1 MTVKIN
7 RKGSAKVEPVSE
19 TSYTI
24 TRQFDAKPDSLF
36 KAMTQP
42 QYIKRWWGFP
52 DVEWL
57 DCQADLRVGGYWRN
71 SVRGEGYEVSFHG
84 HYREIEQPRR
94 LVQTEVY
101 EGMPGGGPDVHEPGT
116 LITTSFSLD
125 GGVTTMH
132 AHVECYTPETMK
144 AVFESGMESGLQVS
158 YDRIEELLPEIET
171 R

>member
-1 MTVKIN
+1 
-7 RKGSAKVEPVSE
+7 
-19 TSYTI
+19 
-24 TRQFDAKPDSLF
+24 
-36 KAMTQP
+36 
-42 QYIKRWWGFP
+42 
-52 DVEWL
+52 
-57 DCQADLRVGGYWRN
+57 
-71 SVRGEGYEVSFHG
+71 
-84 HYREIEQPRR
+84 
-94 LVQTEVY
+94 
-101 EGMPGGGPDVHEPGT
+101 MPGGGPDVHEPGT